1 MAAQDEQHLLSYP
14 YDRRPMESNNYND
27 LVNKPKINGVTVMG
41 DKTLEDYG
49 ITVPTKTSELTNDSG
64 FITDEDVPT
73 KTSEL
78 TNDSDF
84 TTKTYVDD
92 EISALE
98 TSLEPIDGMLT
109 IKNLLLT
116 ETFTS
121 TFDNLA
127 TTLTTTLSTLKAA
140 LTANQMIEIK
150 ALNIATIGTVR
161 PSSTILIAP
170 STDVL
175 SLSIGWQGVTYN
187 NDVLSAID
195 IVNKKV
201 LSLTMTNDL
210 NNDTFV
216 SYFND
221 STAYSFTLEYSKYE
235 TVTL

>member
-41 DKTLEDYG
+41 DKTIEDFG
-49 ITVPTKTSELTNDSG
+49 VNIPTKTSELTNDSG
-64 FITDEDVPT
+64 FISDGDIPT
-73 KTSEL
+73 KTSDL
-78 TNDSDF
+78 SNDSDF

-98 TSLEPIDGMLT
+98 TALEPIDGMLT

-150 ALNIATIGTVR
+150 ALNINTIGTVK
-161 PSSTILIAP
+161 PSSTTIITP

-187 NDVLSAID
+187 NNVLSAID

-201 LSLTMTNDL
+201 LFLTMTNDL
-210 NNDTFV
+210 NDDAFV

-235 TVTL
+235 TVTI